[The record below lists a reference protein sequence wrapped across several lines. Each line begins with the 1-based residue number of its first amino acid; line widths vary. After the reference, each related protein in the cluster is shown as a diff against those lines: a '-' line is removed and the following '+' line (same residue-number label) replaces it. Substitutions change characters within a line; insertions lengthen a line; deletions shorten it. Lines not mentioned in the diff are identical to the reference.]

1 MEQEKLI
8 PTKKKPK
15 KKIKKFVVIGA
26 VLIVIALIVN
36 FIMNRVSKANNTMGG
51 ASYLFEKVSK
61 HDINVNLTGSG
72 TLKPANS
79 YVVTALISGEITNAS
94 FEEGD
99 IIEKDTVLYEVN
111 SADAETSLE
120 RAQLKLSQAQKDY
133 GRLLDSVNDL
143 NVKADKSGTLV
154 SMMVKKGD
162 KVQAGQ
168 SLASIIDSSTM
179 KIDLYFNS
187 DDADNFYIGQKAN
200 LTIEGS
206 YETIEGKVSEIK
218 NVEEQLNGYKI
229 VKKVSIEVK
238 NPGALSPNDKA
249 TAIID
254 SIACVESANFAYKS
268 ETNVKANASGEIKS
282 VEVKEGD
289 FISENQLIAVIESTQ
304 IQDNIENSQIN
315 LRDIELSLENQYK
328 NLDQYIV
335 KSPISGTIIEKNY
348 KLGDKLE
355 PGKNLCTIFDL
366 SYLTMTLNID
376 ELDISQVSVGQ
387 SVKISAEALPNKTY
401 EGKVTKISINGITA
415 NGVTV
420 YPVTIRLDKTDGLLP
435 GMNVDASIQVVDK
448 KDVLSVP
455 IAAVARANRVLV
467 KKQSSANQDNPAA
480 KNGSNNS
487 ENRQTNSMNKDN
499 SVKNTENTKDP
510 KTLNNSN
517 FERTN
522 SSPLEGY
529 EYVQVEVGISN
540 DEYIEIISGLNE
552 GDEIAVPIP
561 KTSNSMDAI
570 FMGPRGNQPQVT
582 YTEYRDG
589 EIVR

>member
-15 KKIKKFVVIGA
+15 KKIKKFIVIGA
-26 VLIVIALIVN
+26 ILIVIALVVN
-36 FIMNRVSKANNTMGG
+36 FVMNRVSRANNTMGG

-79 YVVTALISGEITNAS
+79 YVVTALVSGEITNAS

-254 SIACVESANFAYKS
+254 DIACVESANFAYKS

-315 LRDIELSLENQYK
+315 LRDMELSLENQYK

-401 EGKVTKISINGITA
+401 EGKVTKISINGVTA

-455 IAAVARANRVLV
+455 IAAVARGNRVLV
-467 KKQSSANQDNPAA
+467 KKQVSTNQDNQAA

-487 ENRQTNSMNKDN
+487 ENRQTNPMNKDN
-499 SVKNTENTKDP
+499 SAKNTENTKDP
-510 KTLNNSN
+510 RSLNNSN
-517 FERTN
+517 LERTN

-540 DEYIEIISGLNE
+540 DEYIEIISGLSE

-561 KTSNSMDAI
+561 RSSNSMDAI
-570 FMGPRGNQPQVT
+570 FMGPRNSQPQVT
-582 YTEYRDG
+582 YTEYRGG
-589 EIVR
+589 EMR

>member
-15 KKIKKFVVIGA
+15 KKIKKFVVIG
-26 VLIVIALIVN
+26 VILIVLALIVN
-36 FIMNRVSKANNTMGG
+36 FVMNRASRANNTMGG
-51 ASYLFEKVSK
+51 ADYLFEKVSK

-79 YVVTALISGEITNAS
+79 YVVTALISGEITSAA

-99 IIEKDTVLYEVN
+99 IIDKDTVLYEVN
-111 SADAETSLE
+111 SSDAKTSLE
-120 RAQLKLSQAQKDY
+120 RAELKLSQAQKDY
-133 GRLLDSVNDL
+133 NRLLDSVNDL
-143 NVKADKSGTLV
+143 NIKADKSGTLV

-206 YETIEGKVSEIK
+206 YETIQGKVSEIK

-238 NPGALSPNDKA
+238 NPGALSPSDKA

-254 SIACVESANFAYKS
+254 DIACVESANFAYKS
-268 ETNVKANASGEIKS
+268 ETNIKANAAGEIKS
-282 VEVKEGD
+282 VAVKEGD

-304 IQDNIENSQIN
+304 VQDNIENSQIN
-315 LRDIELSLENQYK
+315 LRDMELSLENQYK

-376 ELDISQVSVGQ
+376 ELDISQISVGQ
-387 SVKISAEALPNKTY
+387 NVKISAEALPNKTY

-455 IAAVARANRVLV
+455 IAAVARGNRVLV
-467 KKQSSANQDNPAA
+467 KKQGSTNQDNPAT
-480 KNGSNNS
+480 KNGSNN
-487 ENRQTNSMNKDN
+487 NGNNQTNPMNKDN
-499 SVKNTENTKDP
+499 SVKITENTKDSRA
-510 KTLNNSN
+510 LNNSN
-517 FERTN
+517 L
-522 SSPLEGY
+522 SPVEGY

-552 GDEIAVPIP
+552 GDEIAIP
-561 KTSNSMDAI
+561 VARSSNPMDAI